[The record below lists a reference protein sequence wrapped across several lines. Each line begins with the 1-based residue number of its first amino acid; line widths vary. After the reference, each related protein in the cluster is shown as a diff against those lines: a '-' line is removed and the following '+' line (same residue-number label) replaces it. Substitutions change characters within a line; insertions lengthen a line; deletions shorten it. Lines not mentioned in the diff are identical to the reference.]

1 MLEWTLTSC
10 KALKLLFFLSINTS
24 MNKEKSNDSLK
35 GIFLLLISAFLYS
48 VMPILIRTLGGGGL
62 PPMSQVFLRYI
73 FAFLSAAIYFFF
85 ISKSKITINKKD
97 WFLLALVTVFG
108 YSLTNLFFT
117 YGILFTNV
125 SNALFLFYTY
135 AIIAPVL
142 GYFILKDKINTANII
157 SVVISLIALVL
168 LFSPN
173 SVPTWKLGG
182 FFAILSSLGQAS
194 YLILRK
200 KLHSYPASF
209 MMFINT
215 LVGVVVLG
223 VLSICFENSFYFQGG
238 ISHVT
243 SNVWLTTVLF
253 GIDNFLAWFAMTKG
267 FEYFKAT
274 AGSIILLSELVFGIF
289 FAFLFFKEIPTMMTL
304 VGGAL
309 ILVSSTLVILKGE
322 S

>member
-1 MLEWTLTSC
+1 M
-10 KALKLLFFLSINTS
+10 KKLKNINSI
-24 MNKEKSNDSLK
+24 K
-35 GIFLLLISAFLYS
+35 GILLLLSSAFLYS
-48 VMPILIRTLGGGGL
+48 IMPVLIRILGGGGL

-73 FAFLSAAIYFFF
+73 FAFLAASIYFFF
-85 ISKSKITINKKD
+85 ISKSKIKVNKKD
-97 WFLLALVTVFG
+97 LLLLSVVTIFG

-117 YGILFTNV
+117 YGILYTSV
-125 SNALFLFYTY
+125 GNALFLFYTY
-135 AIIAPVL
+135 AIIAPIL
-142 GYFILKDKINTANII
+142 GYFILKDKINAANIF
-157 SVVISLIALVL
+157 SVVISLIALLL

-200 KLHSYPASF
+200 KLHKYPAAF
-209 MMFINT
+209 MMLANT

-223 VLSICFENSFYFQGG
+223 VLSILFETSFYTDGSLFLVSG
-238 ISHVT
+238 
-243 SNVWLTTVLF
+243 NVWITTITF
-253 GIDNFLAWFAMTKG
+253 GIINFLAWFAMTKG

-289 FAFLFFKEIPTMMTL
+289 FAFLFFKEIPTVATAI
-304 VGGAL
+304 GGVL